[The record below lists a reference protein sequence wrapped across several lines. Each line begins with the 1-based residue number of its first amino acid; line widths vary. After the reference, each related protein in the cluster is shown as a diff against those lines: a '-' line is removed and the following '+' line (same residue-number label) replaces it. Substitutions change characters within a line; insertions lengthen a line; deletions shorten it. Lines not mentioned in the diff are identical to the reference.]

1 MPGRRIPAPLSLV
14 LTTLRSSLGWN
25 QKDLGQAAGLPH
37 GFISDYE
44 VGRRPLTRPKLEELA
59 AILGYPS
66 EAIDILL
73 FAISFLPKPE
83 SPPGRPLSPTRSELE
98 RIDWSLVRAVRLAAD
113 VGREELVRG
122 FHEQGIREDRTR
134 AEELWEILKP
144 HTPADRRGLV
154 ERSLELRSWA
164 LCERVCAESAKAAA
178 ADANR
183 ALDLA
188 DLALHIANHA
198 RGPEGW
204 RSRLKGY
211 AWAFVANAR
220 RVASDLPGAD
230 KAFAKAWELWKA
242 CPAEE
247 QGPLSEWRLLDLEA
261 SLRRAQRR
269 LPEALELLDKA
280 LLCDLANEFKVRI
293 LLNKAFTLEQMNQHE
308 RAIEILQEAS
318 PLVDTQREPRLLF
331 ALRFNLA
338 VNLSQLGRHEEAAA
352 LLPEIRLIALRI
364 GNGPDQIRT
373 LWLEGR
379 IAAGLGRRSEAV
391 SCMTQVRMEF
401 AGRGLSYDV
410 ALATLELAVL
420 YLEEGQTVKVKE
432 LAREMAPIFRA
443 QGVHREAIAALK
455 VFRDAAEQEAATAEL
470 ARRIVEYLCRARY
483 DPGLKFQK

>member
-14 LTTLRSSLGWN
+14 LTTLRSSKGWS
-25 QKDLGQAAGLPH
+25 QKELGQAAGLPH

-59 AILGYPS
+59 ALLGYAP

-73 FAISFLPKPE
+73 FAIQFLREPE
-83 SPPGRPLSPTRSELE
+83 PPPGRPLSPTREE
-98 RIDWSLVRAVRLAAD
+98 MEQIEWSLARAVRLSAD

-122 FHEQGIREDRTR
+122 FRETGIQEDRAR

-144 HTPADRRGLV
+144 HTCADRRGLV
-154 ERSLELRSWA
+154 ERSKELRSWA
-164 LCERVCAESAKAAA
+164 LCEKVCAESERAAA
-178 ADANR
+178 ADASR

-204 RSRLKGY
+204 RSRLQGY

-230 KAFAKAWELWKA
+230 QAFGKAWKLWKT

-247 QGPLSEWRLLDLEA
+247 QGPLPEWRLLDLEA

-269 LPEALELLDKA
+269 LPEALELIDRA
-280 LLCDLANEFKVRI
+280 LASHTGDAPARI
-293 LLNKAFTLEQMNQHE
+293 FLKKAFTLEQMGDYEQ
-308 RAIEILQEAS
+308 AIDVLRDAWSVEDEKN
-318 PLVDTQREPRLLF
+318 EPRLRCV
-331 ALRFNLA
+331 LRFNMA
-338 VNLSQLGRHEEAAA
+338 VNLAQLGRYREAAD
-352 LLPEIRLIALRI
+352 LLP
-364 GNGPDQIRT
+364 QIRALAGGLGNKLDLVRL

-379 IAAGLGRRSEAV
+379 IAAGLGKRIEGFSALERARED
-391 SCMTQVRMEF
+391 F
-401 AGRGLSYDV
+401 AFRGLAYDV
-410 ALATLELAVL
+410 ALVTLELTVL
-420 YLEEGQTVKVKE
+420 YLEEGRTAKVKE
-432 LAREMAPIFRA
+432 LARQMAPIFRA

-455 VFRDAAEQEAATAEL
+455 VFRDAAEQEEATAEL
-470 ARRIVEYLCRARY
+470 ARQIVDYLCRARH
-483 DPGLKFQK
+483 DPGLKFQG

>member
-1 MPGRRIPAPLSLV
+1 MPGRRIPSPLSLV
-14 LTTLRSSLGWN
+14 LTTLRSSRGWH
-25 QKDLGQAAGLPH
+25 QKDLGEAAGLPH

-59 AILGYPS
+59 AILGHPS

-73 FAISFLPKPE
+73 FAIHFLRDSEP
-83 SPPGRPLSPTRSELE
+83 PPGRPLSPTRSELE
-98 RIDWSLVRAVRLAAD
+98 KIDWSLARAVRLATD

-122 FHEQGIREDRTR
+122 FRDQGIREDRDR
-134 AEELWEILKP
+134 AEALWEILKP
-144 HTPADRRGLV
+144 HTPANRRGLV

-178 ADANR
+178 ADAHR

-188 DLALHIANHA
+188 DLALHIANHV

-204 RSRLKGY
+204 RSRLQGY

-220 RVASDLPGAD
+220 RVASDLPGAE

-242 CPAEE
+242 CPVEE
-247 QGPLSEWRLLDLEA
+247 QGPLPEWRLLDLEA

-269 LPEALELLDKA
+269 LQEALDLIDRA
-280 LLCDLANEFKVRI
+280 LIGHKGEAPARI
-293 LLNKAFTLEQMNQHE
+293 FLKKAFTLEQMGDYE
-308 RAIEILQEAS
+308 RAIETLQYASSQVEAQ
-318 PLVDTQREPRLLF
+318 DEPRLLF
-331 ALRFNLA
+331 AMRFNLA
-338 VNLSQLGRHEEAAA
+338 VSLSQLGRHAEAAR
-352 LLPEIRLIALRI
+352 LLPEIRGLALRL

-379 IAAGLGRRSEAV
+379 IAAGLGRRNEAV
-391 SCMTQVRMEF
+391 SFMTQVRTEF
-401 AGRGLSYDV
+401 TSRGLSYDM
-410 ALATLELAVL
+410 ALSTLELAVL
-420 YLEEGQTVKVKE
+420 YLEENRAAKVKE

-455 VFRDAAEQEAATAEL
+455 IFRDAAEEEEATAEL
-470 ARRIVEYLCRARY
+470 ARQVVDYLCRARH
-483 DPGLKFQK
+483 DPGLKFQR